1 MDGATTTQPKE
12 ERRTTKETTEI
23 LKMAA
28 ETISMVNLI
37 AGNKP
42 EVKKEIEKAAEMIV
56 KVLNGMFV
64 PANNKA

>member
-1 MDGATTTQPKE
+1 MEPTEQQKA
-12 ERRTTKETTEI
+12 ERRSTKETTEI

-42 EVKKEIEKAAEMIV
+42 EVKKEIEKVAEMIV

-64 PANNKA
+64 PVSKS

>member
-1 MDGATTTQPKE
+1 MEPTEQQKA
-12 ERRTTKETTEI
+12 ERRSTKETTEI

-64 PANNKA
+64 PVSKS

>member
-1 MDGATTTQPKE
+1 MADNATAEQPRE

-37 AGNKP
+37 VGNKP

-64 PANNKA
+64 PVSKS